1 MDSVGVESKD
11 EAEIGV
17 MWRMLIIESI
27 PFHHP
32 RDCDDDDDDDDN
44 EVTNIKNVNFNFEII
59 FLGQEAW
66 PVTSGHLMPLFLT
79 SRSV

>member
-44 EVTNIKNVNFNFEII
+44 EVTNIKNVNFNLKSY
-59 FLGQEAW
+59 FLVRKPGQ
-66 PVTSGHLMPLFLT
+66 
-79 SRSV
+79 

>member
-32 RDCDDDDDDDDN
+32 RDSDDDDD

-66 PVTSGHLMPLFLT
+66 SVTSGQLMPLFLT
-79 SRSV
+79 SRRV